1 MKARGLLLGRRFW
14 ARGYCVSTVGFDE
27 TSVRQYIQEQEEREK
42 QEEQGGLLFE
52 WSRDGPF

>member
-1 MKARGLLLGRRFW
+1 LGRNFW
-14 ARGYCVSTVGFDE
+14 SRGYYVSAVGFDDA
-27 TSVRQYIQEQEEREK
+27 SVRQHIQEQEEREK